1 MVVGAGVLFLARQ
14 GGNGQGVDLFTADL
28 STAGIDP
35 APIVESDGTAL
46 DQAQPVQAATSQG
59 SAARGDSEL
68 GSQYLDDSD
77 VPSALPLVDESSAP
91 DDTVLV
97 VADANDVD
105 TTGAAETERV
115 TSPSED
121 VPTALSI
128 GDGSNGTAASNG
140 RFTSAAEAEEAV
152 VPAPLAGRNLA
163 GPSPSTNVAV
173 TSNNT
178 ATTTPGAT
186 TTQQSFTTSPP
197 TTSSSR
203 TAAATTASTVTSSN
217 TSRPPV
223 SPAVTTPST
232 VAPSSTTPSTAT
244 PSTVTPSTVAPTND
258 TVEAE
263 PVLADLPDGPWC
275 QVEVRATDGV
285 IRWDDEG
292 KTAVFRRNDS
302 WFHTPDTAA
311 QVVLI
316 PETVNTADE
325 YVLRLWGGGGT
336 TDVVCSLV
344 NSGNGVNSGDG
355 NSTVV
360 SQPPTTAAPEVAAVG
375 GLPTPIGIPGGPVQI
390 GFSADVWANDRVE
403 YWNDLEATP
412 GTGTFIAHE
421 FKSFTKE
428 INTDLYRWHLES
440 GRDLLLTWNGTDA
453 ETILNGS
460 HDDWIREHA
469 RELRSLPGTVMLR
482 FWHEPDVNHKRA
494 WIDSDPQQ
502 YIDSWM
508 YVRQIFAEE
517 QALNIEWVWC
527 PTAWNWNEQGARY
540 YPGDANVDWICSDG
554 YSGWDL
560 NAPLTDIADAY
571 TDFQA
576 WADQRPNKP
585 ILIAEFGAGQRGP
598 GERAEW
604 VHGIDDWVAAS
615 PNIRAVV
622 YFDIDMRPN
631 GEIYDWRLR
640 TEPDAWNA
648 MLDVISSAP
657 FGR

>member
-1 MVVGAGVLFLARQ
+1 M
-14 GGNGQGVDLFTADL
+14 
-28 STAGIDP
+28 
-35 APIVESDGTAL
+35 
-46 DQAQPVQAATSQG
+46 
-59 SAARGDSEL
+59 
-68 GSQYLDDSD
+68 
-77 VPSALPLVDESSAP
+77 
-91 DDTVLV
+91 
-97 VADANDVD
+97 
-105 TTGAAETERV
+105 
-115 TSPSED
+115 
-121 VPTALSI
+121 
-128 GDGSNGTAASNG
+128 
-140 RFTSAAEAEEAV
+140 
-152 VPAPLAGRNLA
+152 
-163 GPSPSTNVAV
+163 
-173 TSNNT
+173 
-178 ATTTPGAT
+178 
-186 TTQQSFTTSPP
+186 
-197 TTSSSR
+197 
-203 TAAATTASTVTSSN
+203 
-217 TSRPPV
+217 
-223 SPAVTTPST
+223 
-232 VAPSSTTPSTAT
+232 
-244 PSTVTPSTVAPTND
+244 
-258 TVEAE
+258 
-263 PVLADLPDGPWC
+263 
-275 QVEVRATDGV
+275 RATDGV

-336 TDVVCSLV
+336 TDVVCSL
-344 NSGNGVNSGDG
+344 VNSGDG

-494 WIDSDPQQ
+494 WIDNDPQQ